1 MPYRIFPSW
10 AHRLLN
16 VASAYGIDTFFKGID
31 FGTQDFIV
39 EMVSTLTIL
48 WVFWIPKEVM
58 QQCYS
63 LNAEKTKI
71 RDRIKNAE
79 CLIMRIIWG
88 LNIGVVSAERIKIGD
103 IMQIGEVGSI
113 TNCLTTGKLP

>member
-1 MPYRIFPSW
+1 
-10 AHRLLN
+10 
-16 VASAYGIDTFFKGID
+16 
-31 FGTQDFIV
+31 
-39 EMVSTLTIL
+39 MVSTLTIL

-63 LNAEKTKI
+63 LNAEKIKI

-88 LNIGVVSAERIKIGD
+88 LNIVVSLSGKKIKIGE
-103 IMQIGEVGSI
+103 IMQIGEVDSI
-113 TNCLTTGKLP
+113 INCLNTGKRP